1 MNIQEAKRA
10 ERRARFQSA
19 MQQLT
24 EEFPLQHRVTN
35 ALPEIQAAYVQ
46 VLRHWLE
53 QAAPP
58 GRDIVSAAALDALAA
73 MDAVVVDAHGIG
85 CYPFSARDTGIRAHI
100 EGKSVWAMCALDALA
115 IARLN
120 HKASRVTA
128 RCTACRCH
136 LTIPVAA
143 NGSVEQAA
151 CEGIRVVRLPHGP
164 QGGPCCENLCSTIR
178 FLCKHCSVPSGVE
191 SYTLPEAAALGNN
204 LFAFQMRLLRA
215 DRSRGPSRPAQ
226 GCVLDSA
233 SR

>member
-1 MNIQEAKRA
+1 MSIQAAKREA
-10 ERRARFQSA
+10 RRARFQSA
-19 MQQLT
+19 MQQLK

-58 GRDIVSAAALDALAA
+58 GRDIVSAALLDALAA

-85 CYPFSARDTGIRAHI
+85 CYPFSARDTGIHAHI

-115 IARLN
+115 IARLS
-120 HKASRVTA
+120 HKASRVTT
-128 RCTACRCH
+128 RCTVCRCH

-143 NGSVEQAA
+143 NGSVEQATS
-151 CEGIRVVRLPHGP
+151 EGIRVVRRRHGP
-164 QGGPCCENLCSTIR
+164 QGGPCCETLCSAIR

-191 SYTLPEAAALGNN
+191 SYTLPEAAALGNSF
-204 LFAFQMRLLRA
+204 FAFQMRLLRA
-215 DRSRGPSRPAQ
+215 DRSREPSRPAQ
-226 GCVLDSA
+226 GCVLDCA